1 MKWDDSSV
9 EKKRN
14 GTVALESGK
23 ILKAGEGDKLEDI
36 NSSYSV
42 FNQFRAHRGQ
52 DYYDGTSKNVQF
64 VYDTTQGDDGAKIGN
79 NKNIYMPYITIGNIN
94 KCAVEIYPKFLKLF

>member
-1 MKWDDSSV
+1 MIHRSRRR
-9 EKKRN
+9 EI
-14 GTVALESGK
+14 GTVALESSK

-42 FNQFRAHRGQ
+42 FNQFRFYRGQ

-64 VYDTTQGDDGAKIGN
+64 VYDTTQGDYGAKSAII
-79 NKNIYMPYITIGNIN
+79 NIYMPYITIQATKIT
-94 KCAVEIYPKFLKLF
+94 IKLILALILAPI

>member
-42 FNQFRAHRGQ
+42 FNQFRFYRGQ

-64 VYDTTQGDDGAKIGN
+64 VYDTTQGDYGAKIGN
-79 NKNIYMPYITIGNIN
+79 NKYLY
-94 KCAVEIYPKFLKLF
+94 AVYNNWKYQ

>member
-1 MKWDDSSV
+1 MKLKRFFGVALTLCMLVGTFLQNVFAGDESFGGRSQVKWDDSSI

-23 ILKAGEGDKLEDI
+23 ILKAGEGDKLENI

-42 FNQFRAHRGQ
+42 FNQFRFYR
-52 DYYDGTSKNVQF
+52 
-64 VYDTTQGDDGAKIGN
+64 
-79 NKNIYMPYITIGNIN
+79 
-94 KCAVEIYPKFLKLF
+94 